1 MRLFT
6 AVSCGHYICPIL
18 ETAAQKS
25 RIYSEKSPQRSCM
38 WSRAGHLW
46 VPSIKDVISTS
57 NSILSLIGAVI
68 VDGTLNV
75 AGPRCGDAWGIA
87 TSVSI
92 NPMKGALIKGV
103 PLTNEGTVRIS
114 VIDVCFQD
122 KPTSNDSK
130 MHDALSNTSPKCT
143 MNQPSKHLFRC
154 VKTNVINARFSTHP
168 LS

>member
-1 MRLFT
+1 MMLLRLFT
-6 AVSCGHYICPIL
+6 AVSCRHYICPIL

-38 WSRAGHLW
+38 GSRADHLW
-46 VPSIKDVISTS
+46 ASWIKDVISTR
-57 NSILSLIGAVI
+57 NTILSLIGAVI

-92 NPMKGALIKGV
+92 NPMKSALRKDF

-114 VIDVCFQD
+114 VIDVCFQG
-122 KPTSNDSK
+122 KPTPNDSK
-130 MHDALSNTSPKCT
+130 MPDAPYPIQVL
-143 MNQPSKHLFRC
+143 
-154 VKTNVINARFSTHP
+154 NAP
-168 LS
+168 